1 MPARIFCRK
10 AHTTGLD
17 LTSFPVR
24 LSRWTP
30 AAIPNLNF
38 VTEFMRRD
46 LERLA
51 NERFDLLIIGGG
63 VTGAC
68 VARDATL
75 RGLSVALVEKNDFA
89 HATSAHNS
97 KLVHGGLR
105 YLRNLELA
113 LVRESLK
120 ERRIWQRIAPHLVQP
135 LPFLVPLYGAGF
147 AARATLAAGLT
158 LYDMLSFDRTWLD
171 DPDQRL
177 PGHTWFGTDAAEAR
191 EPMLTATK
199 FEGAF
204 LYYDAQMYAPERLAL
219 ECILDA
225 SDNGAAVA
233 NHLEASG
240 LLIRDGKVEGA
251 TLRDAAGGETFD
263 VRARLTLLTAGPW
276 ADIFLAC
283 ALGHA
288 SSHKLMRSKGIHLVV
303 PAMTRGDA
311 LTVAAG
317 GGHFFVLPWR
327 GHSIVG
333 TTDTAF
339 AGAPDDVGVSE
350 ADIESFLGFVNA
362 HLTNANLTRGDV
374 QHFYAGLRPLVD
386 DGSGDTYD
394 ASRRAELIDHGRD
407 DGVQGLMS
415 AIGGKWTTSR
425 DLAQKTVDAVMHK
438 LPAKR
443 RPCVT
448 GFEPLPGGRI
458 DRFSEF
464 LKRQSPNVPN
474 AEHLVRLY
482 GARVD
487 AMMAAAGNR
496 PELRAPLSPTGDIG
510 AQVLFAIREEM
521 ASTLEDVVMRR
532 TGIGQLG
539 YPGDKCVED
548 VASLMT
554 AELGWSDAR
563 KQAEIRSLKPIFRT
577 MDGVA

>member
-1 MPARIFCRK
+1 
-10 AHTTGLD
+10 
-17 LTSFPVR
+17 
-24 LSRWTP
+24 
-30 AAIPNLNF
+30 
-38 VTEFMRRD
+38 MRRD

-75 RGLSVALVEKNDFA
+75 RGLSVALAEKNDFA

-135 LPFLVPLYGAGF
+135 LPFLVPLYGADFG
-147 AARATLAAGLT
+147 ARATLAAGLS

-177 PGHTWFGTDAAEAR
+177 PGHSWFGKDAAIDR
-191 EPMLTATK
+191 EPMLDSAK

-204 LYYDAQMYAPERLAL
+204 LYYDAQMYAPERLAF

-225 SDNGAAVA
+225 ADNGAAAA
-233 NHLEASG
+233 NHLEASA
-240 LLIRDGKVEGA
+240 LLIRSGKVEGA
-251 TLRDAAGGETFD
+251 TVHDVASGANFD
-263 VRARLTLLTAGPW
+263 VRAKLTLLTAGPW
-276 ADIFLAC
+276 ADIFLAR
-283 ALGHA
+283 ALGYA

-303 PAMTRGDA
+303 PTMTRTDA

-327 GHSIVG
+327 GHSILG

-350 ADIESFLGFVNA
+350 ADIEGFLGFINA
-362 HLTNANLTRGDV
+362 HLPTASLKRSDV

-394 ASRRAELIDHGRD
+394 ASRRAELIDHGKD

-425 DLAQKTVDAVMHK
+425 DLAQKTVDAVVHK
-438 LPAKR
+438 LGAKR
-443 RPCVT
+443 KPCVT
-448 GFEPLPGGRI
+448 GSEPLPGGRI

-464 LKRQSPNVPN
+464 LKRQTPNVPN

-487 AMMAAAGNR
+487 AMMSAANNR
-496 PELRAPLSPTGDIG
+496 PELRTAIAPTGDIG
-510 AQVLFAIREEM
+510 AQVLFAMREEM

-539 YPGDKCVED
+539 YPGDASVEA
-548 VASLMT
+548 VASLMAT
-554 AELGWSDAR
+554 ELGWSDAR
-563 KQAEIRSLKPIFRT
+563 KQTEIQSLKPNFRT
-577 MDGVA
+577 TDTNA